1 LAERD
6 DNKKSDKAE
15 HVTPPLLRL
24 GLKPNINQFLL
35 LILVNAFVGAMIG
48 LEQTVVPLLGKEEF
62 GLESNVLILSF
73 IASFGIVKAILNLFA
88 GNLSDRW
95 NRKNVLVLGWLF
107 AIPVP
112 LILLFAPSWD
122 WILVANVMLGVNQGL
137 AWSMTVNMKIDL
149 VGKEK
154 RGLALGLNEF
164 AGYISVAI
172 VGFVT
177 GYIAAVY
184 GLKPYP
190 FYLGIA
196 FSLLGFIIS
205 VTLVKDTSRFTELEL
220 QQDRE
225 EQLKKEQQ
233 KSQEQ
238 DDDSSKI
245 REKLTTEKS
254 EALVNYNQETENDNP
269 NFKQVFFETSWKNRS
284 LLAASQAGLV
294 NNLIFG
300 VTWGLFTLYFVSFG
314 IGVSDTAFLKALHPG
329 VWGFL
334 QLATGPLSDRVGRK
348 RLIYPGMI
356 IQAVGIWIILYSTGS
371 YFGLI
376 TGMSLLGVGTALVY
390 PTLLAAIS
398 DIANPHWRATSLGVY
413 RFWRDLGFVFGAVGI
428 GFMADVFDLNIAIQ
442 AVAWISLGSGIFV
455 LLVMRETR
463 MIGITT
469 RK

>member
-1 LAERD
+1 MAEGDENKND
-6 DNKKSDKAE
+6 DGAK
-15 HVTPPLLRL
+15 PQLRL

-62 GLESNVLILSF
+62 GLESNVLVLSF
-73 IASFGIVKAILNLFA
+73 IASFGVVKAILNLFA

-95 NRKNVLVLGWLF
+95 NRKKVLVLGWLF
-107 AIPVP
+107 GIPVP
-112 LILLFAPSWD
+112 FILLFAPSWD
-122 WILVANVMLGVNQGL
+122 WILVANVLLGVNQGL

-164 AGYISVAI
+164 AGYVAVAL

-177 GYIAAVY
+177 GYIAASY

-196 FSLLGFIIS
+196 FSLSGFIIS
-205 VTLVKDTSRFTELEL
+205 IVLIKDTSRFTMLEL
-220 QQDRE
+220 QQEKED
-225 EQLKKEQQ
+225 QLKGESQ
-233 KSQEQ
+233 KKQAER
-238 DDDSSKI
+238 DDPKSKTSNN
-245 REKLTTEKS
+245 LS
-254 EALVNYNQETENDNP
+254 
-269 NFKQVFFETSWKNRS
+269 FKQVFLETSWKNRS

-294 NNLIFG
+294 NNLVFG
-300 VTWGLFTLYFVSFG
+300 ITWGLFTLYFVSFG

-334 QLATGPLSDRVGRK
+334 QLATGPLSDNVGRK

-356 IQAVGIWIILYSTGS
+356 VQAVGIWIILFSSGS
-371 YFGLI
+371 YFGLFV
-376 TGMSLLGVGTALVY
+376 GMSLLGVGTALVY

-398 DIANPHWRATSLGVY
+398 DIANPQWRATSLGVY

-428 GFMADVFDLNIAIQ
+428 GFIADAFDLNTAIQ
-442 AVAWISLGSGIFV
+442 TVAWITLGSGIFV
-455 LLVMRETR
+455 LLVMKETR
-463 MIGITT
+463 MKGITIS
-469 RK
+469 K